1 MRKRFPDLKT
11 DEEAER
17 FVETADLSEYD
28 FSDFKPFSF
37 EFEPKSKSVTMRL
50 PETLLNAVKAKAAQQ
65 GIPYQRLI
73 RQTLER
79 EVSVPRAASKTHGR

>member
-1 MRKRFPDLKT
+1 MKKRIPDFAS
-11 DEEAER
+11 DAEAEA
-17 FVETADLSEYD
+17 FVAHADLSKYD

-50 PETLLNAVKAKAAQQ
+50 PESLLEAVKARAAAQ
-65 GIPYQRLI
+65 GVPYQRLI

-79 EVSVPRAASKTHGR
+79 EVGRPPAPRKVRG

>member
-1 MRKRFPDLKT
+1 MKKRIPDFSS
-11 DEEAER
+11 DAEAEA
-17 FVETADLSEYD
+17 FVEGADLSEYD
-28 FSDFKPFSF
+28 FADFKSYSF

-50 PETLLNAVKAKAAQQ
+50 PETLLEAVKARAAEK

-79 EVSVPRAASKTHGR
+79 EVGRTPVAAKSRR

>member
-1 MRKRFPDLKT
+1 MKKKFPEFKT
-11 DEEAER
+11 DEEAEL

-28 FSDFKPFSF
+28 FSGFKPFSF
-37 EFEPKSKSVTMRL
+37 EFKPKSKSVTMRL
-50 PETLLNAVKAKAAQQ
+50 PEALLNAVKHKASRQ

-79 EVSVPRAASKTHGR
+79 EVQRPPTKAKSAS

>member
-1 MRKRFPDLKT
+1 VKKPFPEFKS
-11 DEEAER
+11 DEEAEQ
-17 FVETADLSEYD
+17 FVDKADLSDYD

-37 EFEPKSKSVTMRL
+37 EFEAKSKSVTMRL
-50 PETLLNAVKAKAAQQ
+50 PESLLMAVKDKAARQ

-79 EVSVPRAASKTHGR
+79 EVQTPPTKAKRLS